1 MDFLPHNI
9 ISAIETASDELENS
23 NLYYGQGI
31 DNAWDEA
38 VQLVLHVMRLPL
50 DSDRSI
56 SENPVNAQQWTA
68 INKLVQQRIEKHI
81 PVAYLIHEAWFM
93 RKPFYVDERVLIP
106 RSPFGEWLTK
116 RFAPHINAKK
126 IKRILEIGTGSGCMS
141 IGAAWQFPEA
151 QIDAVDIS
159 PEALAV
165 AKINVEKYKL
175 TERLQLIQGDCFPK
189 NAVPYDLIIS
199 NPPYVPESE
208 YADLPQEFY
217 HEPKLALTAPQNGM
231 QIVAKILRE
240 SPRYLAG
247 HGVLIL
253 EVGAS
258 IGIFKKQFSKLKIL
272 ELPLEQG
279 GDGLMLIRRADLI
292 AFAALKI

>member
-1 MDFLPHNI
+1 MDYLPKTI
-9 ISAIETASDELENS
+9 IEAIETAADELENS

-38 VQLVLHVMRLPL
+38 VQLVLHVMQLPI

-56 SENPVNAQQWTA
+56 SEKPVNAKQWST
-68 INKLVQQRIEKHI
+68 ISQLLRERIEKHR

-93 RKPFYVDERVLIP
+93 QKPFYVDERVLIP

-116 RFAPHINAKK
+116 RFEPHINPEK
-126 IKRILEIGTGSGCMS
+126 IARILEIGTGSGCMS
-141 IGAAWQFPEA
+141 IGAAWQFPNA
-151 QIDAVDIS
+151 QIDAMDIS

-165 AKINVEKYKL
+165 AKINVEKYEL
-175 TERLQLIQGDCFPK
+175 NNRVNLIEGDCFPK
-189 NAVPYDLIIS
+189 NNLRYDLIIT

-208 YADLPQEFY
+208 YQDLPKEFY
-217 HEPKLALTAPQNGM
+217 HEPKLALTAPQDGM
-231 QIVAKILRE
+231 QIVERILKQA
-240 SPRYLAG
+240 PNYLNED
-247 HGVLIL
+247 GVLVL

-258 IGIFKKQFSKLKIL
+258 IGIFKKQFPRLKIL

-279 GDGLMLIRRADLI
+279 GNGLMLIRKADLMK
-292 AFAALKI
+292 FSALKN